1 MMVRNRQMMMRKW
14 TGIVGDA
21 AGSKIVGICFAKRIE
36 YSYDRGDD
44 VAQSGSD
51 GRSDTFQQTLIAN
64 LNVGYV
70 EEKVVD
76 HSQNMSCVGLEK
88 FQTRRGLNYRSRLD

>member
-1 MMVRNRQMMMRKW
+1 MIMRKW
-14 TGIVGDA
+14 SGSIGDA
-21 AGSKIVGICFAKRIE
+21 AGSKIVGVCFVKKKIE
-36 YSYDRGDD
+36 YGYDRGDD
-44 VAQSGSD
+44 VAQNGSD
-51 GRSDTFQQTLIAN
+51 GGSDTFQQTLIAN